1 MKELRL
7 RKEMFPAILS
17 GNKTTT
23 SRYGFRDISI
33 GDNIK
38 IIASEDDDVF
48 VHAIV
53 TNVYYLDYN
62 EFDEE
67 EARNEGYET
76 LEELKAVL
84 EKIYNPTDCDTFTII
99 GFAVCENNK

>member
-1 MKELRL
+1 MTELRL
-7 RKEMFPAILS
+7 RKEMFPAIMS

-23 SRYGFRDISI
+23 SRYGFRDITT
-33 GDNIK
+33 GDMIK
-38 IIASEDDDVF
+38 IVAREDDDVF
-48 VHAIV
+48 VYAIV

-67 EARNEGYET
+67 EAQNEGYET

-84 EKIYNPTDCDTFTII
+84 EEIYNPADWDTFTII
-99 GFAVCENNK
+99 EFVLCENN